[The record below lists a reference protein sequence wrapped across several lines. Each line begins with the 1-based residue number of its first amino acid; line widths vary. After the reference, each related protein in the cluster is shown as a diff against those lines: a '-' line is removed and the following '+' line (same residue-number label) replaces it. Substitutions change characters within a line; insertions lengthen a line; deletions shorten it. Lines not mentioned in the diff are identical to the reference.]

1 MSITGMS
8 YTRNLKQA
16 RGKVVR
22 ARGLLFD
29 MNNTLLNIDKID
41 WISFKM
47 PFEEKFNVSISYED
61 YLKFAG
67 SKRARITKEL
77 LVYKNIAE
85 DKESISEALVKELVN
100 RGIEVKKQYIFN
112 TDLASNLVLL
122 PGVKEFLIW
131 AKAQNKLMAVVT
143 STTKEFTMQ
152 ELNVAGIIH
161 FFDIVLTAEQF
172 KFGKPHS
179 YPYLLAMEKLGL
191 AVQESV
197 AFEDSNPGI
206 ISAKASGAFTIGVLT
221 PGINN
226 QAVKKADAVIT
237 DYRQIM

>member
-1 MSITGMS
+1 MSIKGMS

-16 RGKVVR
+16 REKIVQ
-22 ARGLLFD
+22 AKGLLFD

-41 WISFKM
+41 WISYKV

-61 YLKFAG
+61 YSKFAG
-67 SKRARITKEL
+67 SRRALIIKEL
-77 LVYKNIAE
+77 LAYKNIAE
-85 DKESISEALVKELVN
+85 DKENISETLVRELAN
-100 RGIEVKKQYIFN
+100 RGREIKKQYIFSK
-112 TDLASNLVLL
+112 DLASNLVLL

-131 AKAQNKLMAVVT
+131 AKSQNKLMAVVT
-143 STTKEFTMQ
+143 STTKKFTMQ
-152 ELNVAGIIH
+152 ELNVAGVIQ

-172 KFGKPHS
+172 KFGKPHP

-191 AVQESV
+191 TSEQAV

-206 ISAKASGAFTIGVLT
+206 TSAKASGAFTIGVLT
-221 PGINN
+221 PGLNN

>member
-1 MSITGMS
+1 MSIAGMS

-16 RGKVVR
+16 MEKVVQ
-22 ARGLLFD
+22 AKGLLFD

-41 WISFKM
+41 WISYKV
-47 PFEEKFNVSISYED
+47 PFEEKFNVSVSYED

-67 SKRARITKEL
+67 SRRARIIKEL
-77 LVYKNIAE
+77 LVYKHIAG
-85 DKESISEALVKELVN
+85 DKENISETLIKELVV
-100 RGIEVKKQYIFN
+100 RGREVKKQYIFSK
-112 TDLASNLVLL
+112 DLASNLVLL

-131 AKAQNKLMAVVT
+131 TKAQNKLMAVVT
-143 STTKEFTMQ
+143 STTQKFTTQ
-152 ELNVAGIIH
+152 ELNAAGIIQY
-161 FFDIVLTAEQF
+161 FDIILTAEQF
-172 KFGKPHS
+172 KFGKPHP

-197 AFEDSNPGI
+197 AFEDSNPGVM
-206 ISAKASGAFTIGVLT
+206 SAKSSGAFTIGILT